1 MHEIATEL
9 GQNDPASL
17 AGGALI
23 RNSLQQN
30 WLRDHSIRVDASVG
44 IPVFVKMPLEAVN
57 PIHVM
62 IVADVNELIAL
73 PACGWHVIWVGP

>member
-1 MHEIATEL
+1 
-9 GQNDPASL
+9 
-17 AGGALI
+17 
-23 RNSLQQN
+23 
-30 WLRDHSIRVDASVG
+30 
-44 IPVFVKMPLEAVN
+44 MPLEAVN